1 MKRDVDNR
9 MTDERLDGELD
20 KALSNFRRGVHAWS
34 DAEYHRARPVA
45 APVRVSLW
53 RPAAGW
59 ALASAIVLGVA
70 TGGVQ
75 QHLRQVE
82 TARQAA
88 AHQAELDRQ
97 AKAAK
102 AAEDVD
108 SLLANVDRDVSRQ
121 LPAAMDALDDD
132 SSSSRQ

>member
-1 MKRDVDNR
+1 MKRDVKNC
-9 MTDERLDGELD
+9 MMDEQVDGELEA
-20 KALSNFRRGVHAWS
+20 ALSNFRRSVHAWS
-34 DAEYHRARPVA
+34 DAEYHRVRPVA
-45 APVRVSLW
+45 APTRVSFW

-59 ALASAIVLGVA
+59 ALASVVLLGVA
-70 TGGVQ
+70 TGGIE

-82 TARQAA
+82 IARQA
-88 AHQAELDRQ
+88 AHQAELERE

-132 SSSSRQ
+132 SRQ